1 MLLLQSDSSA
11 TQHFITFSAASV
23 RASQKRVLLSF
34 RARIEQ
40 EMAAFAAQG
49 ITTKVAK
56 KRKAAA
62 TKEEKSNSKDK
73 DDKNKK
79 AKSKK

>member
-1 MLLLQSDSSA
+1 LCFALPWKQSESGA
-11 TQHFITFSAASV
+11 TQHFIAFAAASV

-40 EMAAFAAQG
+40 EMAAFAEKG

-56 KRKAAA
+56 KRKA
-62 TKEEKSNSKDK
+62 EKSGSGK